1 MTTNELKEFIREV
14 IIQEFQMD
22 KGIEQKID
30 EFGELSDQMDEI
42 KYQLSKLKKRYGE
55 LEGELRPVLEGIKEH
70 QQKSLQTEKY
80 LVTIKRRGY
89 SRESYKY
96 KESFEKSLTKVNEQT
111 RRLLKEL
118 LESTKTTSR
127 VLSSVGV
134 QPVEE
139 NILKRVIDKIRV
151 VFSRVLRSFRTSG
164 KEMNTL
170 LSLSKKMV

>member
-55 LEGELRPVLEGIKEH
+55 LEGELRPILEGIKEH
-70 QQKSLQTEKY
+70 QQKSLQTERY

-96 KESFEKSLTKVNEQT
+96 KESFEESLTKVNEQT

-134 QPVEE
+134 QPVQE
-139 NILKRVIDKIRV
+139 NILKRVISKIRG
-151 VFSRVLRSFRTSG
+151 VFSRVLRSFRISG
-164 KEMNTL
+164 KELDSL
-170 LSLSKKMV
+170 LKLSKKMV

>member
-1 MTTNELKEFIREV
+1 M
-14 IIQEFQMD
+14 
-22 KGIEQKID
+22 
-30 EFGELSDQMDEI
+30 
-42 KYQLSKLKKRYGE
+42 KLNY
-55 LEGELRPVLEGIKEH
+55 H

-139 NILKRVIDKIRV
+139 NILKRVINKIRG

>member
-1 MTTNELKEFIREV
+1 MNMIQLKSLIREV
-14 IIQEFQMD
+14 ILQEFQLD
-22 KGIEQKID
+22 KSIEKKID

-42 KYQLSKLKKRYGE
+42 KHQLSKLKKRYGE
-55 LEGELRPVLEGIKEH
+55 LEGELRPVLEEIQHH
-70 QQKSLQTEKY
+70 QQKSLQTERY

-89 SRESYKY
+89 SREYYKY
-96 KESFEKSLTKVNEQT
+96 KESFEESLTKVNDQT
-111 RRLLKEL
+111 RRLLQEL
-118 LESTKTTSR
+118 LKSTKTTSR

-139 NILKRVIDKIRV
+139 NILRRVMSKIKG
-151 VFSRVLRSFRTSG
+151 VFSRVLSSFRTSG

>member
-1 MTTNELKEFIREV
+1 MTTNELKEIIREV

-55 LEGELRPVLEGIKEH
+55 LEGELRPILEGIKEH

-89 SRESYKY
+89 NRESYKY

-139 NILKRVIDKIRV
+139 NFLKRVINKIRG
-151 VFSRVLRSFRTSG
+151 VFSRVLRSFRISG
-164 KEMNTL
+164 KELDSL
-170 LSLSKKMV
+170 LKLSKKMV

>member
-1 MTTNELKEFIREV
+1 MNMIQLKSLIREV
-14 IIQEFQMD
+14 ILQEFQLD
-22 KGIEQKID
+22 KSIEKKID

-42 KYQLSKLKKRYGE
+42 KHQLSKLKKRYGE
-55 LEGELRPVLEGIKEH
+55 LEGELRPVLEGIQHH
-70 QQKSLQTEKY
+70 QQKSLQTERY

-96 KESFEKSLTKVNEQT
+96 KESFEESLTKVNEQT
-111 RRLLKEL
+111 KRLLKEL

-139 NILKRVIDKIRV
+139 NILRRVMSKIRG

>member
-1 MTTNELKEFIREV
+1 MNMIQLKSLIREV
-14 IIQEFQMD
+14 ILQEFQLD
-22 KGIEQKID
+22 KSIEKKID
-30 EFGELSDQMDEI
+30 EFGELTDQMDEI
-42 KYQLSKLKKRYGE
+42 KHQLSKLKKRYGE
-55 LEGELRPVLEGIKEH
+55 LEGELRPVLEGIQHH
-70 QQKSLQTEKY
+70 QQKSLQTERY

-89 SRESYKY
+89 SRDSYKY
-96 KESFEKSLTKVNEQT
+96 KESFEESLTKVNDQT
-111 RRLLKEL
+111 KRLLKEL

-139 NILKRVIDKIRV
+139 NILRRVMSKIRG
-151 VFSRVLRSFRTSG
+151 VFSRVLRSFRTSD

>member
-1 MTTNELKEFIREV
+1 MNMIQLKSLIREV
-14 IIQEFQMD
+14 IIQEFQLD
-22 KGIEQKID
+22 SSIEKKID

-42 KYQLSKLKKRYGE
+42 KHQLSKLKKRYGE
-55 LEGELRPVLEGIKEH
+55 LEGELRPVLEEIQHH
-70 QQKSLQTEKY
+70 QQKSLQTERY

-96 KESFEKSLTKVNEQT
+96 KESFEESLTKVNEQT
-111 RRLLKEL
+111 KRLLKEL

-139 NILKRVIDKIRV
+139 NILRRVMSKIRG

-164 KEMNTL
+164 KELDSL
-170 LSLSKKMV
+170 LKLSKKMV

>member
-1 MTTNELKEFIREV
+1 MNKIQLKSLIREV
-14 IIQEFQMD
+14 ILQEFQLD
-22 KGIEQKID
+22 RSIEKKID

-42 KYQLSKLKKRYGE
+42 KHQLSKLKKRYSE
-55 LEGELRPVLEGIKEH
+55 LEGELRPVLEGIQYH
-70 QQKSLQTEKY
+70 QQKSLQTERY

-96 KESFEKSLTKVNEQT
+96 KESFEESLTKVNEQT

-118 LESTKTTSR
+118 LNSTKTTSR

-139 NILKRVIDKIRV
+139 NILRRVMSKIKG
-151 VFSRVLRSFRTSG
+151 VFSRVLSSFRISG
-164 KEMNTL
+164 KELDSL
-170 LSLSKKMV
+170 LKLSKKMV

>member
-1 MTTNELKEFIREV
+1 MTTIQLKEFIREV

-55 LEGELRPVLEGIKEH
+55 LEGELRPVLEGIQHH

-96 KESFEKSLTKVNEQT
+96 KESFEESLTKVNEQT

-139 NILKRVIDKIRV
+139 NILKRVINKIRG

>member
-1 MTTNELKEFIREV
+1 MTTIQLKEFIREV

-55 LEGELRPVLEGIKEH
+55 LEGELRPILEGIKEH

-96 KESFEKSLTKVNEQT
+96 KESFEESLTKVNEQT

-118 LESTKTTSR
+118 LETIKTTSR

-139 NILKRVIDKIRV
+139 NILKRVISKIRG
-151 VFSRVLRSFRTSG
+151 VFSRVLRSFRISG
-164 KEMNTL
+164 KELDSL
-170 LSLSKKMV
+170 LKLSKKMV

>member
-1 MTTNELKEFIREV
+1 MNMIQLKSLIREV
-14 IIQEFQMD
+14 ILQEFQLD
-22 KGIEQKID
+22 RSIEKKID

-42 KYQLSKLKKRYGE
+42 KHHLSKLKKRYGE
-55 LEGELRPVLEGIKEH
+55 LEGELRPVLEEIQHH
-70 QQKSLQTEKY
+70 QQKSLQTERY

-111 RRLLKEL
+111 KRLLKEL

-139 NILKRVIDKIRV
+139 NILKRVMSKIRG
-151 VFSRVLRSFRTSG
+151 VFSRVLRSFLTTG
-164 KEMNTL
+164 KELDSL
-170 LSLSKKMV
+170 LKLSKKMV

>member
-1 MTTNELKEFIREV
+1 MNMIQLKGLIREV
-14 IIQEFQMD
+14 ILQEFQMD
-22 KGIEQKID
+22 KVIEEKID

-42 KYQLSKLKKRYGE
+42 KHQLSKLKKRYGE
-55 LEGELRPVLEGIKEH
+55 LEGELRPVLEGIQHH
-70 QQKSLQTEKY
+70 QQKSLQTERY

-111 RRLLKEL
+111 KRLLKEL
-118 LESTKTTSR
+118 LESTKTTSM

-139 NILKRVIDKIRV
+139 NILKRVMSKIRG
-151 VFSRVLRSFRTSG
+151 VFNKVLRSFRTSD

>member
-1 MTTNELKEFIREV
+1 MTTIQLKEFIREV
-14 IIQEFQMD
+14 ILQEFQMD
-22 KGIEQKID
+22 KVIEQKID

-42 KYQLSKLKKRYGE
+42 KHQLSKLKRRYGE

-70 QQKSLQTEKY
+70 QQKSLQTERY

-111 RRLLKEL
+111 KRLLKEL

-139 NILKRVIDKIRV
+139 NIFRRVMSKIRG
-151 VFSRVLRSFRTSG
+151 VFRRVLRSFRTSD

-170 LSLSKKMV
+170 LTLSKKMV

>member
-1 MTTNELKEFIREV
+1 MTTIQLKEFIREV

-22 KGIEQKID
+22 SSIEKKID

-42 KYQLSKLKKRYGE
+42 KHQLSKLKKRYGE
-55 LEGELRPVLEGIKEH
+55 LEGELRPILEGIKEH

-134 QPVEE
+134 QPVQE
-139 NILKRVIDKIRV
+139 NILNRVISKIRG
-151 VFSRVLRSFRTSG
+151 VFSRVLRSFRISG
-164 KEMNTL
+164 KELDSL
-170 LSLSKKMV
+170 LKLSKKMV

>member
-1 MTTNELKEFIREV
+1 MTTNQLREIIREV
-14 IIQEFQMD
+14 ILREFQLD
-22 KGIEQKID
+22 RTIEQKID

-42 KYQLSKLKKRYGE
+42 KHQLSKLKKRYGE
-55 LEGELRPVLEGIKEH
+55 LEGELRPVLEGIQHH
-70 QQKSLQTEKY
+70 QQKSIQTQRY
-80 LVTIKRRGY
+80 LLTIKRSGY

-96 KESFEKSLTKVNEQT
+96 KESFEESLTKVNEQT

-127 VLSSVGV
+127 VMSSIGV

-139 NILKRVIDKIRV
+139 NILKRVISKIRG
-151 VFSRVLRSFRTSG
+151 VFRRVLRSFRTSG

>member
-55 LEGELRPVLEGIKEH
+55 LEGELRPVLEGIQQH
-70 QQKSLQTEKY
+70 QQKSLQTERY

-96 KESFEKSLTKVNEQT
+96 KESFEESLTKVNEQT

-139 NILKRVIDKIRV
+139 NILKRVISKIRG
-151 VFSRVLRSFRTSG
+151 VFSRVLRSFRISG
-164 KEMNTL
+164 KELDSL
-170 LSLSKKMV
+170 LKLSKKMV

>member
-1 MTTNELKEFIREV
+1 MNMIQLKSLIREV
-14 IIQEFQMD
+14 IIQEFQLD
-22 KGIEQKID
+22 QSIEKKID

-42 KYQLSKLKKRYGE
+42 KHQLSKLKKRYGE
-55 LEGELRPVLEGIKEH
+55 LEGELRPVLEGIQHH
-70 QQKSLQTEKY
+70 QQKSLQTERY

-111 RRLLKEL
+111 KRLLKEL

-127 VLSSVGV
+127 ILSSVGV

-139 NILKRVIDKIRV
+139 NILRRVMSKIRG
-151 VFSRVLRSFRTSG
+151 VFSRVLRSFRTSD

>member
-1 MTTNELKEFIREV
+1 MHTLWDPHHTQNVVLHQENKIR
-14 IIQEFQMD
+14 
-22 KGIEQKID
+22 
-30 EFGELSDQMDEI
+30 
-42 KYQLSKLKKRYGE
+42 
-55 LEGELRPVLEGIKEH
+55 EGIKEH

-111 RRLLKEL
+111 KRLLKEL

-139 NILKRVIDKIRV
+139 NILKRVINKIRG
-151 VFSRVLRSFRTSG
+151 VFSRVLRSFRTSD

>member
-1 MTTNELKEFIREV
+1 MNMIQLKSLIREV
-14 IIQEFQMD
+14 ILQEFQMD
-22 KGIEQKID
+22 KSIEKKID

-42 KYQLSKLKKRYGE
+42 KHQLSKLKKRYGE
-55 LEGELRPVLEGIKEH
+55 LEGELRPVLEGIQHH
-70 QQKSLQTEKY
+70 QQKSIQTERY

-89 SRESYKY
+89 NRESYKY

-139 NILKRVIDKIRV
+139 NILRRVMSKIRG
-151 VFSRVLRSFRTSG
+151 VFSRVLRSFRISG
-164 KEMNTL
+164 KELDFLMK
-170 LSLSKKMV
+170 LSKKMV